1 MRSKWLTVLLVLSLA
16 VNAGALATMGYHYY
30 CNASPTA
37 SAPCPISPGDSHL
50 YQSLGLSDLQLSKME
65 PLAQA
70 FHGRLAKLGTA
81 MEGKKESLINLL
93 SEKDVDPSKIEGL
106 RKEMAGIQDEIQN
119 EVIVHI
125 AETKKILDPEQ
136 QQRLFDL
143 MRQSMVG
150 RTSVLSHGG
159 NG

>member
-1 MRSKWLTVLLVLSLA
+1 VILVLSLA
-16 VNAGALATMGYHYY
+16 VNAGVLATMGYHYY
-30 CNASPTA
+30 CDASPA
-37 SAPCPISPGDSHL
+37 PSAPCPMSPEDSHL
-50 YQSLGLSDLQLSKME
+50 YKSLGLSDLQLSKME

-93 SEKDVDPSKIEGL
+93 SQKDVDPSKIEGL
-106 RKEMAGIQDEIQN
+106 RKEMAAIQDEIQN

-125 AETKKILDPEQ
+125 TETKKILDPEQ

-150 RTSVLSHGG
+150 KTSVLSHGG